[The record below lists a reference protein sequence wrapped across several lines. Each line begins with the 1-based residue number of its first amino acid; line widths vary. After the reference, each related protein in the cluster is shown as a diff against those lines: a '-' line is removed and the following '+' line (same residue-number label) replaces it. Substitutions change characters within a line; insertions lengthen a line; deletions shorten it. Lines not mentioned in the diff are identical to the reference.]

1 MCGVRMC
8 GMEAQLNVRVH
19 GVRVYGGV
27 RMCGV
32 RMCGMEAQLNV
43 RVPTGLECTVV

>member
-27 RMCGV
+27 RMWWCEDVWYG
-32 RMCGMEAQLNV
+32 G
-43 RVPTGLECTVV
+43 PTEC